1 MLTIQSVLVKQRK
14 SISTIYKQLSLDIEF
29 SLMVAASA
37 GFSKACVMLLE
48 HDANIFS
55 IDQSGE

>member
-1 MLTIQSVLVKQRK
+1 MNNILHIK
-14 SISTIYKQLSLDIEF
+14 F

-48 HDANIFS
+48 HGANIYS
-55 IDQSGE
+55 IDQSGKIEPIVNL